1 MDDKKTYRLVEV
13 DDDDDKEERGIFS
26 EMASML
32 GETVRNVASS
42 AAGNDDIE

>member
-13 DDDDDKEERGIFS
+13 DDEPEERGILG

-32 GETVRNVASS
+32 GEAAGNVASLAS
-42 AAGNDDIE
+42 GDDEVS